1 MGKGPLAEVKLLPFN
16 TCMLI
21 KSYSAPDETSVG
33 FSNFK
38 STESPFE
45 VHS

>member
-1 MGKGPLAEVKLLPFN
+1 MGKSPLAEVKQLPFN

-21 KSYSAPDETSVG
+21 KSYSAPDETRVG
-33 FSNFK
+33 LSKFK
-38 STESPFE
+38 RTESPFE